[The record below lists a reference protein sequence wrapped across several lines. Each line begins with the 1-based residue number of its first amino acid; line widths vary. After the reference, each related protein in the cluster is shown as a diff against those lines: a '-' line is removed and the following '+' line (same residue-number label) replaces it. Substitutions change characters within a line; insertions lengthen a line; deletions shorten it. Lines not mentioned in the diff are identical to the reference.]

1 MCPPG
6 LHVSLGIFFRL
17 FTLLEDDC
25 HQLDVSHSL
34 ALQGSTA
41 GSTFN
46 TFIIALQHQST
57 LRDSMDRVREQIQ
70 VLEQLLTLTIVTLPP
85 SAPQFS
91 PLTQQLITEINTK
104 KKRRMRWYRQLISI
118 IIMSSVSHTHCVYGR
133 KLR

>member
-6 LHVSLGIFFRL
+6 LHVSLGILFRL

-25 HQLDVSHSL
+25 NQLDVCHSL
-34 ALQGSTA
+34 ELQGSTA
-41 GSTFN
+41 GSTFSV
-46 TFIIALQHQST
+46 FIGALQRQST
-57 LRDSMDRVREQIQ
+57 LRDSMDRVTEQTQ

-91 PLTQQLITEINTK
+91 PLTQQMITEINAK
-104 KKRRMRWYRQLISI
+104 KEKKEMVETTMSSI
-118 IIMSSVSHTHCVYGR
+118 IKTHCVYCRCR